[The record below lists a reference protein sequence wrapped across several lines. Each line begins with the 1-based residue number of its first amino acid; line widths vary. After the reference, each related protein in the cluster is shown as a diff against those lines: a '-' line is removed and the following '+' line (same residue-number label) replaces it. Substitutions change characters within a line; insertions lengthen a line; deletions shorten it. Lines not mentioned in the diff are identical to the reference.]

1 LTKRQT
7 LIGVLN
13 TETEKRCS
21 STGGIEIKQ
30 PLNKKNIS
38 QNTAFLNN
46 FPMLSVL
53 FLKLQLKN
61 FLCSWFIDVFVFKID
76 FFNFLLW
83 FFQIH
88 MNPVGE
94 TIVDSFFP
102 KSVDGSEVLN
112 EIHFQQFVRTFAVF
126 RPIHKSKMSY
136 LQAINSVDNKVYI
149 FLFE

>member
-1 LTKRQT
+1 
-7 LIGVLN
+7 
-13 TETEKRCS
+13 
-21 STGGIEIKQ
+21 
-30 PLNKKNIS
+30 
-38 QNTAFLNN
+38 
-46 FPMLSVL
+46 
-53 FLKLQLKN
+53 
-61 FLCSWFIDVFVFKID
+61 
-76 FFNFLLW
+76 
-83 FFQIH
+83 

-149 FLFE
+149 FLFEQGGRWGMCGVMGGWGDEWVWKI